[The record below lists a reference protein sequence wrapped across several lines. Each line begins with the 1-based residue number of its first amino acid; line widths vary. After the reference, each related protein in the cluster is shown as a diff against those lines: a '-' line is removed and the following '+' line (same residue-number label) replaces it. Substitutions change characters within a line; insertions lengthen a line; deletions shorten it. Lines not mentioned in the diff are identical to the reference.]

1 MQHFKKLAKTLAF
14 LAAGTMAVSATA
26 FAKPYEYGL
35 ELVGLQNSPV
45 VNGIDFEDAK
55 AKNACFCV
63 SDMDGNGWLEF
74 TVAEMD
80 ETGMYLDY
88 ACYEY
93 DSESE
98 DVLKPIEIRPPEA
111 GFKPRFVGMAGE
123 NKLTAYR
130 VIDESSREERY
141 YHIDTSYR
149 KTSLPRLQDGEYI
162 VARQLLNKSND
173 MLFTYLAATEQ
184 GVIKESETRPGMLDF
199 RPEKY
204 MDPNGAEIGKET
216 FDRSADVYIVNAE
229 KVEATFLWIPV
240 AELEKAIGLGR
251 DETWEVL
258 QKSWQGFRFG
268 NVPQGYDPTG
278 DRPSIV
284 Y

>member
-1 MQHFKKLAKTLAF
+1 MKLAKKFALLAVGV
-14 LAAGTMAVSATA
+14 AALSATA
-26 FAKPYEYGL
+26 FAAPYEYGL

-45 VNGIDFEDAK
+45 VNNIDFEDAK
-55 AKNACFCV
+55 AKKACFCV

-74 TVAEMD
+74 TIAKMD

-93 DSESE
+93 NSESE
-98 DVLKPIEIRPPEA
+98 NGWKPIEIRIPEA

-123 NKLTAYR
+123 NKLSAYR
-130 VIDESSREERY
+130 VIDENNREERY

-149 KTSLPRLQDGEYI
+149 KKSVPRLRDGEYI
-162 VARQLLNKSND
+162 VARQLVSKSNH
-173 MLFTYLAATEQ
+173 MIFTYLAATEQ
-184 GVIKESETRPGMLDF
+184 GVIKDSETQPGMMTF
-199 RPEKY
+199 TPETY
-204 MDPNGAEIGKET
+204 RDPNGEEISKEA
-216 FDRSADVYIVNAE
+216 FERSADGYMANAE
-229 KVEATFLWIPV
+229 KVEATFLWLPV
-240 AELEKAIGLGR
+240 MELQKAVDLGR

-268 NVPQGYDPTG
+268 DVPQGYDPTG
-278 DRPSIV
+278 NGPSVV

>member
-1 MQHFKKLAKTLAF
+1 MKKKLAKIFALLAV
-14 LAAGTMAVSATA
+14 GTMALSSTA
-26 FAKPYEYGL
+26 SAKPYEYGL
-35 ELVGLQNSPV
+35 ELVGLLNSPV
-45 VNGIDFEDAK
+45 VSGIDFEDAK

-63 SDMDGNGWLEF
+63 SDIDGNGWLEF
-74 TVAEMD
+74 TIARMD

-111 GFKPRFVGMAGE
+111 GFKPRFAGMAGE

-130 VIDESSREERY
+130 VVDENNREERY
-141 YHIDTSYR
+141 YHVDTSYR
-149 KTSLPRLQDGEYI
+149 KTSIPQLQDGEYI
-162 VARQLLNKSND
+162 VARQLLNKSEN
-173 MLFTYLAATEQ
+173 MLFTYLAATER
-184 GVIKESETRPGMLDF
+184 GMITESASRPGMMTF
-199 RPEKY
+199 TSEKY
-204 MDPNGAEIGKET
+204 MDPNGAEIDKEA
-216 FDRSADVYIVNAE
+216 FDRSADGYIANAE
-229 KVEATFLWIPV
+229 KVDATFLWIPV

-251 DETWEVL
+251 DETWEVI

-268 NVPQGYDPTG
+268 DVPQGYDPTG
-278 DRPSIV
+278 DRPQVV

>member
-1 MQHFKKLAKTLAF
+1 MQYYKKLAKTLSL
-14 LAAGTMAVSATA
+14 LAAGAAALSATA
-26 FAKPYEYGL
+26 FAAPYEYGL
-35 ELVGLQNSPV
+35 ELVALQNSPV
-45 VNGIDFEDAK
+45 VNDIDFEDAK

-74 TVAEMD
+74 TVAKMD
-80 ETGMYLDY
+80 GTGMYLDY

-111 GFKPRFVGMAGE
+111 GFKPRLAGMAGE

-130 VIDESSREERY
+130 VIDENNREERY
-141 YHIDTSYR
+141 YHVDTSYR
-149 KTSLPRLQDGEYI
+149 KKSIPWLQDGEYI

-184 GVIKESETRPGMLDF
+184 GVIKESETRPGMLNF
-199 RPEKY
+199 VPEKY
-204 MDPNGAEIGKET
+204 TDPNGGEIDKEA
-216 FDRSADVYIVNAE
+216 FERSADVYMTNAE
-229 KVEATFLWIPV
+229 KVEATFFWIPV
-240 AELEKAIGLGR
+240 ADLEKAVGLGR

-268 NVPQGYDPTG
+268 DVPQGYDPTG
-278 DRPSIV
+278 NGPSVV

>member
-1 MQHFKKLAKTLAF
+1 MKLAKFFALLAVG
-14 LAAGTMAVSATA
+14 AAALSTTA
-26 FAKPYEYGL
+26 FAAPYEYGL

-45 VNGIDFEDAK
+45 VNNIDFEDAK
-55 AKNACFCV
+55 AKKACFCV

-74 TVAEMD
+74 TIAKMD

-98 DVLKPIEIRPPEA
+98 NGWKPIEIRTPEA

-123 NKLTAYR
+123 NKLSAYR
-130 VIDESSREERY
+130 VIDENNREERY

-149 KTSLPRLQDGEYI
+149 KKSVPRLRDGEYI
-162 VARQLLNKSND
+162 VARQLVSKSNH
-173 MLFTYLAATEQ
+173 MIFTYLAATEQ
-184 GVIKESETRPGMLDF
+184 GVIKDSETQPGMMTF
-199 RPEKY
+199 TPETY
-204 MDPNGAEIGKET
+204 RDPNGEEISKEA
-216 FDRSADVYIVNAE
+216 FERSADGYMANAE
-229 KVEATFLWIPV
+229 KVEATFLWLSV
-240 AELEKAIGLGR
+240 AELEKAVGLGR

-258 QKSWQGFRFG
+258 QKSWQCFSFG
-268 NVPQGYDPTG
+268 DVPQGYDPTG
-278 DRPSIV
+278 DRPQVV

>member
-1 MQHFKKLAKTLAF
+1 MKLAKFFAL
-14 LAAGTMAVSATA
+14 LAAGAAALSATA
-26 FAKPYEYGL
+26 FAAPSEYGL

-45 VNGIDFEDAK
+45 VNNIDFEDAK
-55 AKNACFCV
+55 AKKACFCV

-74 TVAEMD
+74 TIAKMD

-98 DVLKPIEIRPPEA
+98 NGWKPIEIRTPEA

-123 NKLTAYR
+123 NKLSAYR
-130 VIDESSREERY
+130 VIDENNREERY

-149 KTSLPRLQDGEYI
+149 KTSIPRLRDGEYL
-162 VARQLLNKSND
+162 VARQLVSKSNH
-173 MLFTYLAATEQ
+173 MIFTYLDATEQ
-184 GVIKESETRPGMLDF
+184 GVITDSETQPGMMTF
-199 RPEKY
+199 TPEKY
-204 MDPNGAEIGKET
+204 TDPNGMEIDKEA
-216 FDRSADVYIVNAE
+216 FERSADVYMANAE
-229 KVEATFLWIPV
+229 KAEATFFWIPV
-240 AELEKAIGLGR
+240 AELEKAVGLGR

-268 NVPQGYDPTG
+268 DVPQGYDPTG
-278 DRPSIV
+278 DLPQV
-284 Y
+284 AH

>member
-1 MQHFKKLAKTLAF
+1 MKKKLAKIFALLAVE
-14 LAAGTMAVSATA
+14 AMALSSTA
-26 FAKPYEYGL
+26 SAKPYEYGL
-35 ELVGLQNSPV
+35 ELVGLLNSSV

-74 TVAEMD
+74 TLARMD

-98 DVLKPIEIRPPEA
+98 DVLKPIEIRSPEG
-111 GFKPRFVGMAGE
+111 GFKPRFAGMAGE

-130 VIDESSREERY
+130 VIDENNREERY
-141 YHIDTSYR
+141 YHVDTSYR
-149 KTSLPRLQDGEYI
+149 KTSLPQLQDREYI
-162 VARQLLNKSND
+162 VARQLVNKSNNL
-173 MLFTYLAATEQ
+173 LFTYLAATEQ
-184 GVIKESETRPGMLDF
+184 GMVTESASRPGMMTF
-199 RPEKY
+199 TAEKY
-204 MDPNGAEIGKET
+204 MDPNGAEIDKEA
-216 FDRSADVYIVNAE
+216 FERSADGYIANAE
-229 KVEATFLWIPV
+229 KAEATFFWIPV
-240 AELEKAIGLGR
+240 AELQKAVGLGR

-268 NVPQGYDPTG
+268 DVSQGYDPTG
-278 DRPSIV
+278 NGPSVV

>member
-1 MQHFKKLAKTLAF
+1 MKKKLAKTLAL
-14 LAAGTMAVSATA
+14 LAVGAVALSSSAFSA
-26 FAKPYEYGL
+26 PYEYGL
-35 ELVGLQNSPV
+35 ELVRLLDSPV
-45 VNGIDFEDAK
+45 VNGIDFEDAA

-74 TVAEMD
+74 TIATMD

-111 GFKPRFVGMAGE
+111 GFKPRFAGMAGE

-130 VIDESSREERY
+130 VIDENNREERY
-141 YHIDTSYR
+141 YHVDTSYR

-162 VARQLLNKSND
+162 VARQLVNKSND

-184 GVIKESETRPGMLDF
+184 GVITESASRPGMMTF
-199 RPEKY
+199 TSEKY
-204 MDPNGAEIGKET
+204 TDSNGAEISKEA
-216 FDRSADVYIVNAE
+216 FERSADVYIVNAE

-240 AELEKAIGLGR
+240 AELEKAISLGR

-268 NVPQGYDPTG
+268 DVPQGYDPTG
-278 DRPSIV
+278 DRPQVV

>member
-1 MQHFKKLAKTLAF
+1 MKLAKKFALLAVGT
-14 LAAGTMAVSATA
+14 AALSATA
-26 FAKPYEYGL
+26 FAAPYEYGL

-45 VNGIDFEDAK
+45 VNNIDFEDAK
-55 AKNACFCV
+55 AKKACFCV

-74 TVAEMD
+74 TIAKMD

-98 DVLKPIEIRPPEA
+98 NGWKPIEIRTPEA

-130 VIDESSREERY
+130 VIDENNREERY

-149 KTSLPRLQDGEYI
+149 KKSIPRLRDGEYI
-162 VARQLLNKSND
+162 VARQLVSKSNH
-173 MLFTYLAATEQ
+173 MIFTYLAATEQ
-184 GVIKESETRPGMLDF
+184 GVIKDSETQPGMMTF
-199 RPEKY
+199 TPETY
-204 MDPNGAEIGKET
+204 RDPNGEEISKEA
-216 FDRSADVYIVNAE
+216 FERSADGYMANAE
-229 KVEATFLWIPV
+229 KVEATFLWLPV
-240 AELEKAIGLGR
+240 MELQKAVDLGR

-268 NVPQGYDPTG
+268 DVPQGYDPTG
-278 DRPSIV
+278 NGPSVV

>member
-1 MQHFKKLAKTLAF
+1 MKLAKTLAL
-14 LAAGTMAVSATA
+14 LAAGAAALSATA
-26 FAKPYEYGL
+26 FAAPYEYGL
-35 ELVGLQNSPV
+35 ELVRLQDSPF
-45 VNGIDFEDAK
+45 VNGIDFEDAN

-74 TVAEMD
+74 TIAKMD
-80 ETGMYLDY
+80 GTGMYLDY

-98 DVLKPIEIRPPEA
+98 DVLKQIEIRPPEA
-111 GFKPRFVGMAGE
+111 GVKPRFAGMAGE

-130 VIDESSREERY
+130 VIDEYNREERY
-141 YHIDTSYR
+141 YHVDTSYR
-149 KTSLPRLQDGEYI
+149 KTSLPQLQDREYI
-162 VARQLLNKSND
+162 VARQLVNKSNNL
-173 MLFTYLAATEQ
+173 LFTYLAATEQ
-184 GVIKESETRPGMLDF
+184 GMITESASRPGMMTF
-199 RPEKY
+199 TAEKY
-204 MDPNGAEIGKET
+204 MDPNGAEIDKEA
-216 FDRSADVYIVNAE
+216 FERSADGYIANAE
-229 KVEATFLWIPV
+229 KVEASFLWMPV

-268 NVPQGYDPTG
+268 DVPQGYDPTG
-278 DRPSIV
+278 NGPSVV

>member
-1 MQHFKKLAKTLAF
+1 MKLAKKFALLAVGT
-14 LAAGTMAVSATA
+14 AALSATA
-26 FAKPYEYGL
+26 FAAPYEYGL

-45 VNGIDFEDAK
+45 VNNIDFEDAK
-55 AKNACFCV
+55 AKKACFCV

-74 TVAEMD
+74 TIAKMD

-98 DVLKPIEIRPPEA
+98 NGWKPIEIRTPEA

-123 NKLTAYR
+123 NKLSAYR
-130 VIDESSREERY
+130 VIDENNREERY

-149 KTSLPRLQDGEYI
+149 KKSVPRLRDGEYI
-162 VARQLLNKSND
+162 VARQLVSKSND
-173 MLFTYLAATEQ
+173 MIFTYLAATEQ
-184 GVIKESETRPGMLDF
+184 GVIKDSETQPGMMTF
-199 RPEKY
+199 TPETY
-204 MDPNGAEIGKET
+204 RDPNGEEISKEA
-216 FDRSADVYIVNAE
+216 FERSADGYMANAE
-229 KVEATFLWIPV
+229 KVEATFLWLPV
-240 AELEKAIGLGR
+240 MELQKAVDLGR

-268 NVPQGYDPTG
+268 DMPQGYDPTG
-278 DRPSIV
+278 NGPSVV

>member
-1 MQHFKKLAKTLAF
+1 MKLAKKFALLAVGT
-14 LAAGTMAVSATA
+14 AALSATA
-26 FAKPYEYGL
+26 FAAPYEYGL

-45 VNGIDFEDAK
+45 VNNIDFEDAK
-55 AKNACFCV
+55 AKKACFCV

-74 TVAEMD
+74 TIAKMD

-98 DVLKPIEIRPPEA
+98 NGWKPIEIRTPEA

-123 NKLTAYR
+123 NKLSAYR
-130 VIDESSREERY
+130 VIDENNREERY

-149 KTSLPRLQDGEYI
+149 DKSIPRLRDGEYI
-162 VARQLLNKSND
+162 VARQLVSKSND
-173 MLFTYLAATEQ
+173 MIFTYLAATEQ
-184 GVIKESETRPGMLDF
+184 GVIKDSETQPGMMTF
-199 RPEKY
+199 TPETY
-204 MDPNGAEIGKET
+204 RDPNGEEISKEV
-216 FDRSADVYIVNAE
+216 FERSADGYMANAE
-229 KVEATFLWIPV
+229 KVEATFLWLPV
-240 AELEKAIGLGR
+240 MELQKAVDLGR

-268 NVPQGYDPTG
+268 DMPQGYDPTG
-278 DRPSIV
+278 NGPSVV

>member
-1 MQHFKKLAKTLAF
+1 MKKKLAKTLAL
-14 LAAGTMAVSATA
+14 LAVGAVALSSSAFSA
-26 FAKPYEYGL
+26 PYEYGL
-35 ELVGLQNSPV
+35 ELVKIQNSPV
-45 VNGIDFEDAK
+45 LANLDFEDAA

-74 TVAEMD
+74 TVAKMD
-80 ETGMYLDY
+80 ESGMYLDY

-93 DSESE
+93 ESGNE
-98 DVLKPIEIRPPEA
+98 DVLRPIENRPPEG
-111 GFKPRFVGMAGE
+111 GFRPRLAGMAGE

-130 VIDESSREERY
+130 VVDENNREERY
-141 YHIDTSYR
+141 YHVDTSYR

-162 VARQLLNKSND
+162 VARQLVNKSND

-184 GVIKESETRPGMLDF
+184 GVITESASRPGMMTF
-199 RPEKY
+199 TSEKY
-204 MDPNGAEIGKET
+204 TDSNGAEISKEA
-216 FDRSADVYIVNAE
+216 FERSADVYIVNAE

-240 AELEKAIGLGR
+240 AELEKAISLGR

-268 NVPQGYDPTG
+268 DVPQGYDPTG
-278 DRPSIV
+278 NGPSVV

>member
-1 MQHFKKLAKTLAF
+1 MKLAKKFALLAVGT
-14 LAAGTMAVSATA
+14 AALSATA
-26 FAKPYEYGL
+26 FAAPYEYGL

-45 VNGIDFEDAK
+45 VNNIDFEDAK
-55 AKNACFCV
+55 AKKACFCV

-74 TVAEMD
+74 TVAKMD

-98 DVLKPIEIRPPEA
+98 NGWKPIEIRTPEA

-123 NKLTAYR
+123 NKLSAYR
-130 VIDESSREERY
+130 VIDENNREERY

-149 KTSLPRLQDGEYI
+149 KKSIPRLRDGEYI
-162 VARQLLNKSND
+162 VARQLVSKSND
-173 MLFTYLAATEQ
+173 MIFTYLAATEQ
-184 GVIKESETRPGMLDF
+184 GVITDSETQPGMLHF
-199 RPEKY
+199 TSEKY
-204 MDPNGAEIGKET
+204 TDPNGMEISKEA
-216 FDRSADVYIVNAE
+216 FERSADGYIANAE
-229 KVEATFLWIPV
+229 KVEATFLWLSV
-240 AELEKAIGLGR
+240 AELEKAVGLGR

-268 NVPQGYDPTG
+268 DMPQGYDPTG
-278 DRPSIV
+278 NGPSVV

>member
-1 MQHFKKLAKTLAF
+1 MKKKLAKTLAL
-14 LAAGTMAVSATA
+14 LAAGAVALSSSA
-26 FAKPYEYGL
+26 FAAPYEYGL
-35 ELVGLQNSPV
+35 ELVRLQDSPF

-74 TVAEMD
+74 TVATMD
-80 ETGMYLDY
+80 GTGMYLDY

-98 DVLKPIEIRPPEA
+98 DVLKPIEIRPPEG
-111 GFKPRFVGMAGE
+111 GFRPRLAGMAGE

-130 VIDESSREERY
+130 VVDENNREERY
-141 YHIDTSYR
+141 YHVDTSYR

-162 VARQLLNKSND
+162 VARQLVNKSNN
-173 MLFTYLAATEQ
+173 MLFTYLAAAEQ
-184 GVIKESETRPGMLDF
+184 GMITESASRPGMLNLT
-199 RPEKY
+199 PEKY
-204 MDPNGAEIGKET
+204 TDPNGAEIDKEA
-216 FDRSADVYIVNAE
+216 FERSADGYIANAE

-268 NVPQGYDPTG
+268 DVPQGYDPTG
-278 DRPSIV
+278 DRPQVV

>member
-1 MQHFKKLAKTLAF
+1 MKLAKIFAL
-14 LAAGTMAVSATA
+14 LAAGAAALSATA
-26 FAKPYEYGL
+26 FAAPYEYGL
-35 ELVGLQNSPV
+35 ELVALLNSSV

-74 TVAEMD
+74 TLARMD

-98 DVLKPIEIRPPEA
+98 DVLKQIEIRPPEA
-111 GFKPRFVGMAGE
+111 GLKPRFAGMAGE

-130 VIDESSREERY
+130 VSDENNREERY
-141 YHIDTSYR
+141 FHVDTSYR

-162 VARQLLNKSND
+162 VARQLLNKSDN

-184 GVIKESETRPGMLDF
+184 GMITESASRPGMMTF
-199 RPEKY
+199 TAEKY
-204 MDPNGAEIGKET
+204 MDPNGAEIDKEA
-216 FDRSADVYIVNAE
+216 FERSADVYMTNAE
-229 KVEATFLWIPV
+229 KVEATFLWVPV
-240 AELEKAIGLGR
+240 AELQKAVGLGR
-251 DETWEVL
+251 DETWETL

-268 NVPQGYDPTG
+268 DVPQGYDPTG
-278 DRPSIV
+278 NGPSVV